1 MEKVCAMGGVIFS
14 AEKPGRSIR
23 QLREAGIGG
32 IMFDFGLFV
41 SPEWVFQERGKKEG
55 EREMDPARMQ
65 KCFDKASDA
74 FDAHDFLPAIA
85 RLPFVSPGTEIRD
98 TGLNSLVLEIDTA
111 CIRACERMGIREII
125 VQPLFTGIERDDLWE
140 ANRAFFL
147 ALSDTC
153 EKEETRILLINQCRS
168 QSGRLSRGICSDGVQ
183 AARWVDALNREAGQ
197 ERFGFC
203 LDMGICNL
211 CRQDIQGMV
220 LSLGSRIR
228 GVILTE
234 NDGEHM
240 ARLLPFTSAYMR
252 QSTMDWLGLIRGLRR
267 TGFDG
272 FLILETTD
280 TTVAFSPLLQPSLAA
295 VYSALLDYFAL
306 QIGIENDL
314 KKYEKIVLF
323 GAGNMCRNYM
333 KCYGEKYPPLFTCD
347 NNPKLWGSRFEG
359 LEVKNP
365 EELRHLPGDWG
376 VIICNMFY
384 REIEAQLRSM
394 GIENIGYFNDEY
406 MPSFYFDRLKR
417 DVEDEE
423 EA

>member
-14 AEKPGRSIR
+14 VEKPGRSISM
-23 QLREAGIGG
+23 LREAGIEG
-32 IMFDFGLFV
+32 ILFDFGLFA
-41 SPEWVFQERGKKEG
+41 PLEWVFREQEKKEE
-55 EREMDPARMQ
+55 ERKIDPARMR
-65 KCFDKASDA
+65 KYFDKAADA
-74 FDAHDFLPAIA
+74 FAAHDFLPSIA

-98 TGLNSLVLEIDTA
+98 TGLNSLVLEINTP
-111 CIRACERMGIREII
+111 CIRACEQMGIREII
-125 VQPLFTGIERDDLWE
+125 VQPLFTGLEGDDVWE

-153 EKEETRILLINQCRS
+153 EKEETRILLTNQCRS

-211 CRQDIQGMV
+211 CKQDVQGMA
-220 LSLGSRIR
+220 LSLGRRIR
-228 GVILTE
+228 AVILTE

-252 QSTMDWLGLIRGLRR
+252 RSTMDWLGLIRGLRR

-280 TTVAFSPLLQPSLAA
+280 TTVTFSPLLQPSLAP
-295 VYSALLDYFAL
+295 VYGALLDYFAL

-314 KKYEKIVLF
+314 KKYERIVLF

-365 EELRHLPGDWG
+365 EELRGLPEDWG
-376 VIICNMFY
+376 VIICNIFY
-384 REIEAQLRSM
+384 REIESQLRAM
-394 GIENIGYFNDEY
+394 GIGNIGYFNDEY
-406 MPSFYFDRLKR
+406 MPSFYFDRFKR
-417 DVEDEE
+417 DAEDEE